1 MLFISIFLVF
11 AGIFM
16 LIRNS
21 IRKSNERRKEARR
34 IKSVGELL
42 NNPYILEHEKK
53 MKDDDAYEEY
63 LKWCKKNGELSMSK
77 SGFDNFRVNEWKLNE
92 RIKKAMR

>member
-1 MLFISIFLVF
+1 MLFISIFLVL
-11 AGIFM
+11 AGFFI

-63 LKWCKKNGELSMSK
+63 LNWCKKKGELSMSK
-77 SGFDNFRVNEWKLNE
+77 SGFDNFRINEWKLNE